1 MSNSFPSPSPAT
13 TAVAP
18 IAGKGRA
25 LSRDNSTKTM
35 VADQITQAVLSTSNL
50 LHIMLQSSPSQDNLA
65 KLPKNL
71 LAKASTIKNTQ
82 RVLEQMPM
90 VISSL
95 DAHMDQG
102 LQSVSHL
109 ETVTRLL
116 SNIESNQLR
125 PLTEAQ
131 LLTEDRKPDKSTR

>member
-1 MSNSFPSPSPAT
+1 MS
-13 TAVAP
+13 
-18 IAGKGRA
+18 IA
-25 LSRDNSTKTM
+25 
-35 VADQITQAVLSTSNL
+35 
-50 LHIMLQSSPSQDNLA
+50 IMDKLV

-82 RVLEQMPM
+82 KVLEQMPS

-95 DAHMDQG
+95 DAYMDSG

-116 SNIESNQLR
+116 SNIENNQLK
-125 PLTEAQ
+125 PLTDGQ
-131 LLTEDRKPDKSTR
+131 LLVEEPEPDTSGPPEATQSTHHLTQDL